1 MNVLL
6 TLFNK
11 NNGTIMGEKEI
22 NLPLFCLPK
31 DNSTVFYI
39 EPDDT
44 LNALDSSFS
53 NYDCLV
59 EVL

>member
-11 NNGTIMGEKEI
+11 NNGTIEGTKRI
-22 NLPLFCLPK
+22 SLPLYCYPS
-31 DNSTVFYI
+31 DGGNVFYI

-44 LNALDSSFS
+44 LNALDPTFS
-53 NYDCLV
+53 KYDCLV

>member
-11 NNGTIMGEKEI
+11 NDGAIAGTKRI
-22 NLPLFCLPK
+22 NLPLFCLPN
-31 DNSTVFYI
+31 DNSNVFYI
-39 EPDDT
+39 EPDHI
-44 LNALDSSFS
+44 LDAVDKDFS